1 MKIMEIGVQ
10 IICAI
15 IFISLELYIG
25 SKIYKEKIKINLRNI
40 VIIIMYGI
48 YLVLNS
54 FLGIKEKLLKIIVT
68 YTVLMML
75 YKILYEKS
83 WNKSIIG
90 SFIIYIITLAS
101 EIIVAII
108 IMIIMASG
116 NLKNMPT
123 SGIFII
129 LMNLGIGIIDYK
141 LYKKNEAKIIRIVE
155 RAEQVKV
162 ERNLVAYSMLLI
174 TATMIVNKLN
184 VTNWTINLELI
195 VNIVIFIVFLAIL
208 LHIATQNQKYDSI
221 KKKYTELSTYSQLYD
236 EVLEQYRTTSHEFHN
251 KLGIIRGMVRED
263 NQELLDYIDVQ
274 IEKTKKHKYS
284 WVNEVKYVQ
293 LPGLKSLINMKI
305 MELKK
310 EKLKLNLSI
319 SEGIK
324 EFKFDNLTEEEKDEL
339 YSIVGVYLDN
349 AREASKESNQKKVA
363 IDLHLKKENLI
374 IVIANTY
381 QGEVNI
387 EKIGEYNYSTKGK
400 ERGIGLHLVKK
411 IIEKNHKFS
420 ITTEIRGNYFRQIIT
435 ILK

>member
-1 MKIMEIGVQ
+1 
-10 IICAI
+10 
-15 IFISLELYIG
+15 
-25 SKIYKEKIKINLRNI
+25 
-40 VIIIMYGI
+40 
-48 YLVLNS
+48 
-54 FLGIKEKLLKIIVT
+54 
-68 YTVLMML
+68 
-75 YKILYEKS
+75 
-83 WNKSIIG
+83 
-90 SFIIYIITLAS
+90 
-101 EIIVAII
+101 
-108 IMIIMASG
+108 MASG

>member
-1 MKIMEIGVQ
+1 MEIAK
-10 IICAI
+10 IITGILSGIMFVA
-15 IFISLELYIG
+15 LELYIG
-25 SKIYKEKIKINLRNI
+25 KRLYKEKLNIKKLGNI
-40 VIIIMYGI
+40 LIIGSYIGYI
-48 YLVLNS
+48 SLNS
-54 FLGIKEKLLKIIVT
+54 YIIGQALKIIVT
-68 YTVLMML
+68 YAILIMF
-75 YKILYEKS
+75 YKIIYNQS
-83 WNKSIIG
+83 WSKSIIG
-90 SFIIYIITLAS
+90 SFIIYCITFIAEILTAIVLLVVTLIFGESIQNQEVVMFLITNISAVTFDYIIYKNREDQLIKIVENAEKMQTQQNIIMYSGLLIAATLMINKLSILKWALS
-101 EIIVAII
+101 FEFIINALILIAFII
-108 IMIIMASG
+108 IIYY
-116 NLKNMPT
+116 T
-123 SGIFII
+123 S
-129 LMNLGIGIIDYK
+129 N
-141 LYKKNEAKIIRIVE
+141 
-155 RAEQVKV
+155 Q
-162 ERNLVAYSMLLI
+162 
-174 TATMIVNKLN
+174 T
-184 VTNWTINLELI
+184 
-195 VNIVIFIVFLAIL
+195 
-208 LHIATQNQKYDSI
+208 QKYDSI

-274 IEKTKKHKYS
+274 IEKTRKHKYS

-381 QGEVNI
+381 QGKVDI

>member
-1 MKIMEIGVQ
+1 MEKIIIGTISVLIFVILEI
-10 IICAI
+10 
-15 IFISLELYIG
+15 YIG
-25 SKIYKEKIKINLRNI
+25 NKIYKSSIKQRGIWKPI
-40 VIIIMYGI
+40 TIIIYTI
-48 YLVLNS
+48 YLVANA
-54 FLGIKEKLLKIIVT
+54 FIKEKLLKVILT
-68 YTVLMML
+68 YAILMIF

-83 WNKSIIG
+83 WNKSMVG
-90 SFIIYIITLAS
+90 SFMIYLITPLS
-101 EIIVAII
+101 EIIVVPII
-108 IMIIMASG
+108 IALLGATNLNSIQTEGWMILII
-116 NLKNMPT
+116 NL
-123 SGIFII
+123 S
-129 LMNLGIGIIDYK
+129 IGVLDFL
-141 LYKKNEAKIIRIVE
+141 LYKKFEKRIIRVVE
-155 RAEQVKV
+155 KADQYKMQTSII
-162 ERNLVAYSMLLI
+162 AYSMLLI

-184 VTNWTINLELI
+184 ITNWTMNLELI
-195 VNIVIFIVFLAIL
+195 INIMIFIVFLTIL
-208 LHIATQNQKYDSI
+208 LHISKQNQKYDSI

-263 NQELLDYIDVQ
+263 NKELLDYIDVQ

-305 MELKK
+305 MELKR

-319 SEGIK
+319 SNQIK
-324 EFKFDNLTEEEKDEL
+324 EFKFENLTEEEKDEL